1 MFTSIYMCCAILF
14 FMCCEFSCCVYC
26 LHSTIGANAVEFANG
41 KVVKLDMQ
49 SEKQREAQAK
59 LLESPDGVK
68 VHRHL
73 MDGDVLLVNR
83 QPTLHKPG
91 IMAHKARVLRHV
103 KEQVFNNRYGD
114 VSCWLWYVL

>member
-1 MFTSIYMCCAILF
+1 MKFTFLTVFFLRLSIFVITVQSINHFFFFRSLF
-14 FMCCEFSCCVYC
+14 SA
-26 LHSTIGANAVEFANG
+26 GANAVEFANG
-41 KVVKLDMQ
+41 KIVKLDMQ

-103 KEQVFNNRYGD
+103 KEQVRGGAWFSILAR
-114 VSCWLWYVL
+114 

>member
-1 MFTSIYMCCAILF
+1 MCCAILF
-14 FMCCEFSCCVYC
+14 FMCCECSCCVYC